1 MVSESLW
8 FEDGLCFECTQ
19 CGNCCSG
26 APGAVWVDDDDIG
39 RIAEYTGKGEGEIRV
54 MHTRPFAGRTSLT
67 EFANG
72 DCTFFDAELRRFRI
86 YPVRP
91 TQCRTW
97 PLWSSNLR
105 SSADWDATQEDCPG
119 AGQGRLVTRDEI
131 VEMLSEI
138 DI

>member
-1 MVSESLW
+1 MVSESHW

-72 DCTFFDAELRRFRI
+72 DCTVFDPEMRRCRI

-97 PLWSSNLR
+97 PFWGSNLQ
-105 SSADWDATQEDCPG
+105 SSSDWEATQEDCPG
-119 AGQGRLVTRDEI
+119 AGQGPLVTVDEI
-131 VEMLSEI
+131 VQMLSEV